1 MKYVKTFEE
10 LNIAGLKIRSNKA
23 IKNEDNFK
31 ILLHRLKDNGYN
43 FLKETSTLYGRPNI
57 NIYNNPQLSMK
68 LSDGWID
75 VKLIPDF
82 LKNNCIIILTKQG
95 EVESPD
101 VYRYKKA
108 RNLEKT
114 TLDIDHD
121 FVKSVT
127 NILDSYKSKESKD

>member
-10 LNIAGLKIRSNKA
+10 LNIAGLEIRSNKA
-23 IKNEDNFK
+23 IKNEYNFK

-43 FLKETSTLYGRPNI
+43 FLKETSILYGRPNI

-75 VKLIPDF
+75 VQLDPDF
-82 LKNNCIIILTKQG
+82 LKNNCTITITKHG
-95 EVESPD
+95 EVEPNG
-101 VYRYKKA
+101 YRYKKS

-121 FVKSVT
+121 FVKNVT